1 MKASGESVHPSSPHP
16 EQCATEEHSFCDPKA
31 EVVKEA
37 SSETGEVEETM
48 EITSSEGVLK
58 TEGVTDTQD
67 FDERDETMTTSDFIV
82 LRYVKMIHTCKVL
95 FLHCELLN

>member
-67 FDERDETMTTSDFIV
+67 FDERDETMTSDFIV
-82 LRYVKMIHTCKVL
+82 LRYVKMIHMCKVL